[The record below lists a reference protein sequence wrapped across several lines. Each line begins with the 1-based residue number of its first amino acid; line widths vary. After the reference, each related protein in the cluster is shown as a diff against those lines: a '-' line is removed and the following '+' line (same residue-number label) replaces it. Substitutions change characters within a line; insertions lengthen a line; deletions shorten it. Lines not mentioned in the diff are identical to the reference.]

1 MDLLLDVNIVID
13 ICQPRP
19 QFVKRALKSLSLC
32 RAEGGRMWVY
42 AGSVQTLEYNLLKG
56 LMTDAGDGSAF

>member
-1 MDLLLDVNIVID
+1 VE
-13 ICQPRP
+13 
-19 QFVKRALKSLSLC
+19 RALKSLSLC

-42 AGSVQTLEYNLLKG
+42 AGSVQTLEYSLLKG

>member
-19 QFVKRALKSLSLC
+19 QFVERALKSLSLC

-42 AGSVQTLEYNLLKG
+42 AGSVQTLEYSLLKG